1 MKKEKIKKV
10 CLAVGGFVI
19 GVAAMSLYRS
29 FIERHIPYSYRGN
42 IIDNVFYL
50 SGRDTLD
57 MLCNETRTEYIAAL
71 IKELQRR

>member
-29 FIERHIPYSYRGN
+29 FIERHIPYEYRGN
-42 IIDNVFYL
+42 VVDNVFYL

-57 MLCNETRTEYIAAL
+57 MLCSESRAEYIKAL
-71 IKELQRR
+71 VKELRRG